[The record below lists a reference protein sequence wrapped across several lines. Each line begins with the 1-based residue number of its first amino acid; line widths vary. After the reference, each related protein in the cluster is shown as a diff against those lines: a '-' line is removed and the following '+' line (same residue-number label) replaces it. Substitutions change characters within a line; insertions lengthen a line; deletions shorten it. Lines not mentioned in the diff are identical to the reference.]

1 MQFSCKALIKTIISH
16 RLFQTTLKMCQC
28 VLPVDFIPQLHF
40 LGFCFDFFFVV
51 VVVVDVVVDVVVVG
65 VVVKQSSVLSL
76 LWKRACESQLDF
88 SSNFRMFNLSKG
100 EQHFNKLVL
109 KNSSSEN

>member
-1 MQFSCKALIKTIISH
+1 VSACITSRLQFPISN
-16 RLFQTTLKMCQC
+16 
-28 VLPVDFIPQLHF
+28 F
-40 LGFCFDFFFVV
+40 LGFCFDFFVVVDVVAV
-51 VVVVDVVVDVVVVG
+51 VVVVDVVVVVG
-65 VVVKQSSVLSL
+65 VVVKQSSVLSM